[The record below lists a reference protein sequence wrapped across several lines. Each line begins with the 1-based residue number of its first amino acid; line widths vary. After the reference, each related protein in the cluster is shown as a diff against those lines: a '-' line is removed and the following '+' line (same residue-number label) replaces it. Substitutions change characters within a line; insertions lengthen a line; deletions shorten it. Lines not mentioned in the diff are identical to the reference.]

1 MLSQIDRFNIYNN
14 MNESNEFSDFEAE
27 LKNLLESKRD
37 FAIESE
43 TAKGL
48 VKFHEVE
55 KQLENI
61 QFKSLVPE
69 RKSSVLKQKRKF
81 VDEPSPRKK
90 TQIADGDYLLDK
102 SASSDLDS
110 ISLSSGYLD
119 LRNNVKQVLMSSEED
134 DWIFNLNIGNVMHL
148 QPLSSEEMNLH
159 IDNSHELSRDAMLQ
173 KIILITVSYFC
184 VGTELRFLNN
194 SGDDK
199 KLSLEA
205 DKLK

>member
-1 MLSQIDRFNIYNN
+1 MLKLLTENCLPILKDMLSQIDRFNIYNN

-69 RKSSVLKQKRKF
+69 RKSSVLK
-81 VDEPSPRKK
+81 
-90 TQIADGDYLLDK
+90 
-102 SASSDLDS
+102 
-110 ISLSSGYLD
+110 
-119 LRNNVKQVLMSSEED
+119 
-134 DWIFNLNIGNVMHL
+134 
-148 QPLSSEEMNLH
+148 
-159 IDNSHELSRDAMLQ
+159 
-173 KIILITVSYFC
+173 
-184 VGTELRFLNN
+184 
-194 SGDDK
+194 
-199 KLSLEA
+199 
-205 DKLK
+205 